1 MPAPRHPLVLPVLE
15 RATARDATDRTPWV
29 ALLQDAVADGASVG
43 FVRPLTA
50 AAAARSWEA
59 VMADVISGIR
69 VLLSARVDGDLAGS
83 VQLDC
88 PDKPNAAH
96 RAEVHRPL
104 ALRRF
109 RRRGVGRALLAGIEA
124 IAASAGRSLL
134 VLDTR
139 RGDPAEAL
147 YRAAGYTFAG
157 SIPGYA
163 ANPNGGLAANAIFYT
178 QLGADP
184 RRKP

>member
-1 MPAPRHPLVLPVLE
+1 M
-15 RATARDATDRTPWV
+15 ARDATDLAPWV
-29 ALLQDAVADGASVG
+29 ALLRDAVADGASVG

-50 AAAARSWEA
+50 AAAARYWVA
-59 VMADVISGIR
+59 VMADVNSGSR

-96 RAEVHRPL
+96 RAEVQKL
-104 ALRRF
+104 LVLRRF
-109 RRRGVGRALLAGIEA
+109 RRRGVGRALLGGIEA
-124 IAASAGRSLL
+124 IAASIGRPLL

-163 ANPNGGLAANAIFYT
+163 ANPDGGLAANAIFFK

-184 RRKP
+184 RHNP